1 MTDPSPPASGEQ
13 VPPPPDPIMPY
24 QPPAPSPE
32 YGPPSFQP
40 EQAYQRG
47 PSYLPGPSA
56 AAGSAYQ
63 PGPSYQAHQQ
73 PFPGYQ
79 PDAPGQPGYP
89 GMQPYVPAQQDQSY
103 GAASYGYA
111 QPPYDYGYGAPYGY
125 PGGPQPSRPTDGF
138 AIASLVLSCV
148 SVIGLCTWGIGA
160 VLGVLGAIFGH
171 IARRRIRASGAGGES
186 MALAGIIV
194 GWIIAALGLLF
205 LTFIIVMIATDSGTP

>member
-1 MTDPSPPASGEQ
+1 MTDPSPPAAGEP

-24 QPPAPSPE
+24 QPPDPTAQPGPSA
-32 YGPPSFQP
+32 FQP
-40 EQAYQRG
+40 EQAYQPG
-47 PSYLPGPSA
+47 PSYLPGSP
-56 AAGSAYQ
+56 YQ
-63 PGPSYQAHQQ
+63 PGPSYPGHQQ
-73 PFPGYQ
+73 PAAPFPGYQ
-79 PDAPGQPGYP
+79 PDAPGYP
-89 GMQPYVPAQQDQSY
+89 GGQPYVPAQPDPSY
-103 GAASYGYA
+103 GAAPYGYA

-125 PGGPQPSRPTDGF
+125 AGGPQPSRPADGF

-171 IARRRIRASGAGGES
+171 IARRRIRVSGAGGDS

-205 LTFIIVMIATDSGTP
+205 LTFIIVMIATDSSSS